1 MQTTETVTTSNI
13 ELNEKKDNGLV
24 VNKEKKRSRFRSP
37 VRNFLKSKNDDEKPP
52 PYYRL
57 NEENQYS
64 DLQFQEPEVKAPVY
78 AIVLAIALFLIG
90 SVMIILGA
98 LMLTRRIETQ
108 YSDRTWPLI
117 LVGTLIF
124 LPGFYHLRIAYW
136 AWKGDQNFSFADIP
150 DLDWF

>member
-24 VNKEKKRSRFRSP
+24 VNKEKKRS
-37 VRNFLKSKNDDEKPP
+37 SKNDDEKPP

-136 AWKGDQNFSFADIP
+136 AWKGDRNFSFADIP